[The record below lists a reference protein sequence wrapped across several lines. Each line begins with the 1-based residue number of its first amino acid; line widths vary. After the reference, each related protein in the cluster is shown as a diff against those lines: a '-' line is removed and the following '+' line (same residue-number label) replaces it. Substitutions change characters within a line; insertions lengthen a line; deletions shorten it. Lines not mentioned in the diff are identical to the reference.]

1 MKSFSIT
8 GKKNPRNLR
17 EPTPHRPRTHSTG
30 QSSSF
35 LRHSFPT
42 NIYLSDSDIRMPMK
56 QRSQFL
62 LPFILVTSLF
72 FLWAFLHNINP
83 VLIPHLKK
91 ACSLTDTQSAFID
104 TAVYLAYFLI
114 ALPAGW
120 FMHKYGYKKGI
131 LCGLFLYGAGALLFI
146 PAASSREYV
155 FFLIALFVS
164 ASGATFL
171 ETVANPYITKLGD
184 PDTATQRLNFA
195 QSFNG
200 LGAVLAP
207 LVGSQVILSGVE
219 YTKEQLALMSP
230 AELSAYLDGEAS
242 TVKAP
247 YLVIGALVFI
257 LLLVFVFTKLP
268 EIKEKESPD
277 NFSFEGDK
285 TIQPQSSSNSRS
297 PFRVFRHTH
306 LTWSVIA
313 QFFYVAAQTCVGSF
327 FIRFSKYVNDIP
339 EKRAAVMYGTIAMV
353 GFMLGRFSGTFFMKF
368 IKPARLLLIYAVI
381 NILLL
386 SIAITAKGTAAVYTL
401 MAVPFF
407 MSIMFPTIFSMG
419 ITGLGEESKIGS
431 SFIVM
436 SIVGGAIIPPVMG
449 QVSDATGGNIQ
460 LAYVV
465 PAVCFAVI
473 ALFGYKFRNLSATVQ
488 NAH

>member
-1 MKSFSIT
+1 
-8 GKKNPRNLR
+8 
-17 EPTPHRPRTHSTG
+17 
-30 QSSSF
+30 
-35 LRHSFPT
+35 
-42 NIYLSDSDIRMPMK
+42 MK
-56 QRSQFL
+56 QSRQYL

-104 TAVYLAYFLI
+104 TAVYLAYFSM

-146 PAASSREYV
+146 PAATSREYL
-155 FFLIALFVS
+155 FFLVALFIS

-184 PDTATQRLNFA
+184 ESTATQRLNFA

-200 LGAVLAP
+200 AGAVFAP
-207 LVGSQVILSGVE
+207 VVGSQVILSGVE
-219 YTKEQLALMSP
+219 YSKEQLAQMSP
-230 AELSAYLDGEAS
+230 DQLNTYLNGEAA
-242 TVKAP
+242 TVKLP
-247 YLVIGALVFI
+247 YLVIGIAVFL
-257 LLLVFVFTKLP
+257 LLLVFLFTKLP
-268 EIKEKESPD
+268 EIKEKES
-277 NFSFEGDK
+277 NGSAKFSFG
-285 TIQPQSSSNSRS
+285 
-297 PFRVFRHTH
+297 VFRHAH
-306 LTWSVIA
+306 LAWAVLA
-313 QFFYVAAQTCVGSF
+313 QFFYVGAQTCIGSF
-327 FIRFSKYVNDIP
+327 FVRFSKYVNNIP
-339 EKRAAVMYGTIAMV
+339 EQRAAFLFGSIAMV
-353 GFMLGRFSGTFFMKF
+353 GFMLGRFSGTFLMKY
-368 IKPARLLLIYAVI
+368 IKPARLLLIYSLI

-386 SIAITAKGTAAVYTL
+386 AIAIFSKGTIAVYTL

-419 ITGLGEESKIGS
+419 ISGLGEESKIGS

-436 SIVGGAIIPPVMG
+436 SIVGGAILPLIMG

-460 LAYVV
+460 LAYSV
-465 PAVCFAVI
+465 PIICFVVI
-473 ALFGYKFRNLSATVQ
+473 ALFAYRFRNLFTSTTEI
-488 NAH
+488 AH